1 MKRKLILMPIAAG
14 ILFLLAAGP
23 MSAQE
28 EGYVWFG
35 LGGSSGGLFLP
46 ELDAINIHLVDEGFG
61 VLPDIAWSAGG
72 RGRGGMLHGLS
83 IGGIGWAAG
92 SSSQG
97 ENRSADYGVGFA
109 GIELGYVAGGDERS
123 LLTLGIVFGGGGS
136 VLTLWHGVEGGSGCS
151 SQSPKGIVVGPVTIS
166 AASAFIAIEP
176 FVSFQVQPVPFIGFE
191 LHLGYLLPVVG
202 YEWGDIALAEAS
214 LLPRGPVIG
223 ATLTWG
229 AIGRLRTGGLVGEET
244 VVRTAELEGP
254 CVVVE
259 GTMGEI
265 VVEAWPGDETG
276 IEVTATK
283 RTLWEADL
291 EQVEIRVEPTRCGL
305 VVRAD
310 GPAMSPWGVDY
321 HLRIPGTT
329 ELDVRHGI
337 GSVQLSGLSGQAIVE
352 LGVGQIVVD
361 AFGGPSLEVDAGVG
375 HVALSGVAGGR
386 AEIALGTGNIDV
398 EFPPDASYELRAG
411 VGIGG
416 LSFDTF
422 PGFEAAGFTGPGGHA
437 EATIGAGEHEF
448 SIDLGIGN
456 VSISTTA
463 GP

>member
-1 MKRKLILMPIAAG
+1 MRRKVTRMSIVAG
-14 ILFLLAAGP
+14 FLLLLTAGL

-28 EGYVWFG
+28 DGHVWFG

-46 ELDAINIHLVDEGFG
+46 EIEAINMYLVDAGFG
-61 VLPDIAWSAGG
+61 ALPDIAWSAGG
-72 RGRGGMLHGLS
+72 RGRGGMLPGLS

-92 SSSQG
+92 ASSQG
-97 ENRSADYGVGFA
+97 ENRSADYGVGFG

-123 LLTLGIVFGGGGS
+123 LLTFGLVLGGGGS
-136 VLTLWHGVEGGSGCS
+136 ALTLWQGAEGGSGCLS
-151 SQSPKGIVVGPVTIS
+151 ESPKGVVVGPITIS
-166 AASAFIAIEP
+166 AASAFFAIEP

-202 YEWGDIALAEAS
+202 YEWGDIALAEKS

-223 ATLTWG
+223 VTMTWG
-229 AIGRLRTGGLVGEET
+229 TIGRLRTGGLVGEET
-244 VVRTAELEGP
+244 VVRTVELEGP
-254 CVVVE
+254 CVLVE

-265 VVEAWPGDETG
+265 VVEAWPGDESG

-283 RTLWEADL
+283 HTLWAADL
-291 EQVEIRVEPTRCGL
+291 EHVEILVEPTRCGL

-310 GPAMSPWGVDY
+310 GPTMSPWGVDY
-321 HLRIPGTT
+321 HLRIPATA

-352 LGVGQIVVD
+352 LGVGQIIID

-375 HVALSGVAGGR
+375 HVALSHVSGGR
-386 AEIALGTGNIDV
+386 VDLALGTGDIDV
-398 EFPPDASYELRAG
+398 ELSADASYELRAG

-416 LSFDTF
+416 LTFDTF
-422 PGFEAAGFTGPGGHA
+422 PGLEATGFTGPGGHV

-448 SIDLGIGN
+448 SIDLGIGEAS
-456 VSISTTA
+456 VSMTE